1 MKSFDIER
9 EKIIEIFGG
18 RPGFT
23 DEVIDAITAT
33 YVYFDDKYKELI
45 PIEEIPDAKTF
56 KNVTLPK
63 SSYSIAEIYLNR
75 IYNNVTEVVSDHG
88 PAGPTAS
95 QFDYHELKIYVP
107 PNDHYSWDNRLNDHV
122 DIKNAS
128 KEERALR
135 RRQIRA
141 KVITHE
147 LIHAASFNGEFIGF
161 IGTSNKNLSKLKQ
174 KYGNDKATEWTA
186 SSSNMLEELITEE
199 LALDIV
205 GMTRKF
211 STFINDVSAGKNND
225 YIYHSRNP
233 ESSNGTVNSIG
244 AYLINA
250 IPEIVRGKFIN
261 PIEFL
266 IKFNKE
272 PENFGR
278 SPSMKKE
285 FGLCFCLCELIE
297 IIRDECKKK
306 YTDKNEEI
314 AYKMIEIQV
323 SCLNIY
329 LRNLNIETPQDYLA
343 AVKAYTAFKANAV
356 WFYDKKTGGI
366 IVEELAEMLNKL
378 QQTIKL
384 SYAKFTEQQKR
395 ELKER
400 HDFECSINLGDE
412 PYAHIISNGL
422 LEDSFNLLM
431 F

>member
-95 QFDYHELKIYVP
+95 QYDERQLKVFVP
-107 PNDHYSWDNRLNDHV
+107 PNDHYSWDNRLNSHV
-122 DIKNAS
+122 NIKNAS

-147 LIHAASFNGEFIGF
+147 LIHAASFDGLFIGF
-161 IGTSNKNLSKLKQ
+161 IATEKFYSSDESKNLQKQ
-174 KYGNDKATEWTA
+174 FGKGGISY
-186 SSSNMLEELITEE
+186 SIFEELLTEE
-199 LALDIV
+199 LAMDIV
-205 GMTRKF
+205 GMNRIFKEY
-211 STFINDVSAGKNND
+211 SRVVRDGEKAKYLYKN
-225 YIYHSRNP
+225 RNP
-233 ESSNGTVNSIG
+233 ESSNHAVNCAAI
-244 AYLINA
+244 YLIA
-250 IPEIVRGKFIN
+250 AFPDMLRSKFVN
-261 PIEFL
+261 PSEYF
-266 IKFNKE
+266 IKFNKTE
-272 PENFGR
+272 ERFGFPEYVIKEYGLAHCMKSWLTEMADDYATKDTKKQRNFA
-278 SPSMKKE
+278 
-285 FGLCFCLCELIE
+285 CLITELQ
-297 IIRDECKKK
+297 K
-306 YTDKNEEI
+306 
-314 AYKMIEIQV
+314 
-323 SCLNIY
+323 SCLRIY
-329 LRNLNIETPQDYLA
+329 MQNLKIETQEDYFNAVKLYTKLNSFAISFYNETTQQYNIE
-343 AVKAYTAFKANAV
+343 
-356 WFYDKKTGGI
+356 
-366 IVEELAEMLNKL
+366 EELAEMLSKL